1 MTTPRTL
8 FIVDDNAEFRDSAA
22 WWLGGAGYEV
32 RAFDGAPAAL
42 LALRQWHAAR
52 VADAV
57 DDGGLACLL
66 LDFRMPQMSGL
77 DLHDALTAE
86 GIVLPVIY
94 MTGHGDVPLAVQA
107 MQRGAVTF
115 LEKPFEEA
123 ALEAALA
130 LAFQRG
136 AELARRAAAQ
146 AGAQARPDDASVVAF
161 RQRMGALSPRE
172 REVLAGVMAGKINKS
187 IARDLGLSVKTVDLH
202 RANLMDKMQATSLV
216 HLVRMVTSGCV
227 H

>member
-1 MTTPRTL
+1 MSANHTL
-8 FIVDDNAEFRDSAA
+8 FIVDDNAEFRESCA
-22 WWLGGAGYEV
+22 WWLTGLGYEV
-32 RAFDGAPAAL
+32 CALDGGTPAL
-42 LALRQWHAAR
+42 HALRQWHAAR
-52 VADAV
+52 AVAAQP
-57 DDGGLACLL
+57 DGRLACLL

-130 LAFQRG
+130 LAFERG
-136 AELARRAAAQ
+136 AQVQRRAVVQ
-146 AGAQARPDDASVVAF
+146 SDDEEKVLAF
-161 RQRMGALSPRE
+161 RRRMGALSPRE

-187 IARDLGLSVKTVDLH
+187 IARELGLSVKTVDLH

>member
-1 MTTPRTL
+1 MSTAHTL
-8 FIVDDNAEFRDSAA
+8 FIVDDNTEFRESAA
-22 WWLGGAGYEV
+22 WWLTGAGYLV
-32 RAFDGAPAAL
+32 RGFDSPAQAL
-42 LALRQWHAAR
+42 QELRRWHSER
-52 VADAV
+52 TAV
-57 DDGGLACLL
+57 PPPETGELACLL

-107 MQRGAVTF
+107 MQRGAITF
-115 LEKPFEEA
+115 LEKPFEET
-123 ALEAALA
+123 ALETSLA
-130 LAFQRG
+130 LAF
-136 AELARRAAAQ
+136 ERA
-146 AGAQARPDDASVVAF
+146 AGAQARARAQSDGEAGVATF
-161 RQRMGALSPRE
+161 RRRMNRLSPRE
-172 REVLAGVMAGKINKS
+172 REVLQGVMAGKINKS

-227 H
+227 Q

>member
-1 MTTPRTL
+1 MSANHTL
-8 FIVDDNAEFRDSAA
+8 FIVDDNAEFRESCA
-22 WWLGGAGYEV
+22 WWLGGLGYDV
-32 RAFDGAPAAL
+32 RALDGAPPAL
-42 LALRQWHAAR
+42 QALRAWHAERIAAPE
-52 VADAV
+52 AD
-57 DDGGLACLL
+57 GRQACLL

-130 LAFQRG
+130 MAFARG
-136 AELARRAAAQ
+136 AEVQRRAVAQ
-146 AGAQARPDDASVVAF
+146 SGDEEKVQAF
-161 RQRMGALSPRE
+161 RRRMGALSPRE

>member
-1 MTTPRTL
+1 MTTGHTL
-8 FIVDDNAEFRDSAA
+8 FIVDDNDDFRESCA
-22 WWLGGAGYEV
+22 WWLTGLGYDV
-32 RAFDGAPAAL
+32 RALDGAPPAL
-42 LALRQWHAAR
+42 QALRAWQAAR
-52 VADAV
+52 IAAPEAD
-57 DDGGLACLL
+57 GRLACLL

-130 LAFQRG
+130 MAFARG
-136 AELARRAAAQ
+136 AEVQRRA
-146 AGAQARPDDASVVAF
+146 VVQSGDEEQVQAF
-161 RQRMGALSPRE
+161 RRRMGALSPRE

>member
-1 MTTPRTL
+1 MTLGHTL
-8 FIVDDNAEFRDSAA
+8 FIVDDNAEFRESCA
-22 WWLGGAGYEV
+22 WWLTSLGYDVQALDGGP
-32 RAFDGAPAAL
+32 PAL
-42 LALRQWHAAR
+42 QALRQWHVERAAG
-52 VADAV
+52 AG
-57 DDGGLACLL
+57 DGRLACLL

-94 MTGHGDVPLAVQA
+94 MTGHGDVPLAVRA

-130 LAFQRG
+130 LAFERGEAVQRRTLVQS
-136 AELARRAAAQ
+136 EDEEKVQ
-146 AGAQARPDDASVVAF
+146 AF
-161 RQRMGALSPRE
+161 RRRMGALSPRE

-187 IARDLGLSVKTVDLH
+187 IARELGLSVKTVDLH
-202 RANLMDKMQATSLV
+202 RSNLMDKMQATSLV
-216 HLVRMVTSGCV
+216 HLVRMVTSGSV

>member
-1 MTTPRTL
+1 MTVQDTL
-8 FIVDDNAEFRDSAA
+8 FIVDDNTDFRESAA
-22 WWLGGAGYEV
+22 WWLTGLGYAV
-32 RAFDGAPAAL
+32 RSFDAPLAAL
-42 LALRQWHAAR
+42 QALREWRAADPP
-52 VADAV
+52 AD
-57 DDGGLACLL
+57 DGLACLL

-130 LAFQRG
+130 LALQ
-136 AELARRAAAQ
+136 RAAEVRQRAVAQ
-146 AGAQARPDDASVVAF
+146 SVDDASVAVF
-161 RQRMGALSPRE
+161 RRRMGALSPRE

-187 IARDLGLSVKTVDLH
+187 IARELGLSVKTVDLH
-202 RANLMDKMQATSLV
+202 RANLMDKMKATSLV

-227 H
+227 Q

>member
-8 FIVDDNAEFRDSAA
+8 FIVDDNAEFRESAA
-22 WWLGGAGYEV
+22 WWLGGAGYRV
-32 RAFDGAPAAL
+32 RAFDGAPPAL
-42 LALRQWHAAR
+42 AGLREWQAGRAAR
-52 VADAV
+52 PG
-57 DDGGLACLL
+57 DDDGLACLL

-146 AGAQARPDDASVVAF
+146 AQAEARPEDAAVLAF

-187 IARDLGLSVKTVDLH
+187 IARELGLSVKTVDLH

>member
-1 MTTPRTL
+1 MTLRHTL
-8 FIVDDNAEFRDSAA
+8 FIVDDNAEFRESCA
-22 WWLGGAGYEV
+22 WWLTGLGYEV
-32 RAFDGAPAAL
+32 CALDGAPPAL
-42 LALRQWHAAR
+42 QALRAWHAAR
-52 VADAV
+52 VAAPQP
-57 DDGGLACLL
+57 DGRLACLL

-130 LAFQRG
+130 LAFARG
-136 AELARRAAAQ
+136 EEVQRRA
-146 AGAQARPDDASVVAF
+146 VVQSGDEEKVQAF
-161 RQRMGALSPRE
+161 RRRMGALSPRE

-187 IARDLGLSVKTVDLH
+187 IARELGLSVKTVDLH

>member
-1 MTTPRTL
+1 MSAHHTL
-8 FIVDDNAEFRDSAA
+8 FIVDDNAEFRESCA
-22 WWLGGAGYEV
+22 WWLGGLGYDV
-32 RAFDGAPAAL
+32 HPLDGAPPAL
-42 LALRQWHAAR
+42 QALRAWHAAR
-52 VADAV
+52 IAAPEP
-57 DDGGLACLL
+57 DGRLACLL

-136 AELARRAAAQ
+136 AEVQRRA
-146 AGAQARPDDASVVAF
+146 VVQSGDEEKVQAF
-161 RQRMGALSPRE
+161 RRRMGALSPRE

>member
-1 MTTPRTL
+1 MSALRTL
-8 FIVDDNAEFRDSAA
+8 FIVDDNTEFRESAA
-22 WWLGGAGYEV
+22 WWLAGAGYRV
-32 RAFDGAPAAL
+32 QGFDGAAAAL
-42 LALRQWHAAR
+42 QALRHWHAGR
-52 VADAV
+52 VAAAPG
-57 DDGGLACLL
+57 DGDGLACLL

-123 ALEAALA
+123 ALEGALA
-130 LAFQRG
+130 LAFD
-136 AELARRAAAQ
+136 RAAHVAERARAQ
-146 AGAQARPDDASVVAF
+146 SDSDAGSVAF
-161 RQRMGALSPRE
+161 RRRMNALSPRE
-172 REVLAGVMAGKINKS
+172 REVLQGVMAGKINKS

-227 H
+227 Q